1 MVPSWKLGSRFKEIA
16 RCRSS
21 RESLMWSARRKSW
34 DVLAMMVAWSE
45 VFGVESW
52 FSALLVEMG
61 I

>member
-1 MVPSWKLGSRFKEIA
+1 MVPSWELGSRFREIA

-34 DVLAMMVAWSE
+34 DGLAMLDDWSE
-45 VFGVESW
+45 VFGIESW
-52 FSALLVEMG
+52 FSTLPVEPG